1 MERTGQVTPVIQCK
15 NICKTFTT
23 KGNSLEVLR
32 DFNLDVKENEFVV
45 LLGPGQYLAALC
57 CMLAVVVLTLACLMP
72 NLLRW
77 YNSFR
82 PLEWNTNMAL
92 LIAFYLCVPI
102 ALYALY
108 NLEKLLRNILAGEVF
123 IRPNVRIIRRV
134 CICCLLV
141 SAICLPAAFYYP
153 PLIFFCIVMAFL
165 CPVVNVVRYAFDAA
179 VTIREENDLTI

>member
-1 MERTGQVTPVIQCK
+1 MK
-15 NICKTFTT
+15 NR
-23 KGNSLEVLR
+23 S
-32 DFNLDVKENEFVV
+32 
-45 LLGPGQYLAALC
+45 AALTLWANRLL
-57 CMLAVVVLTLACLMP
+57 MLTVVGLAFAMP
-72 NLLRW
+72 KLLPW
-77 YNSFR
+77 YNRFR
-82 PLEWNTNMAL
+82 PLEWDTNMAL

-123 IRPNVRIIRRV
+123 IRENVRMIRRV
-134 CICCLLV
+134 CGCCLLV
-141 SAICLPAAFYYP
+141 SGICLPAACYYA

>member
-1 MERTGQVTPVIQCK
+1 MK
-15 NICKTFTT
+15 NR
-23 KGNSLEVLR
+23 S
-32 DFNLDVKENEFVV
+32 
-45 LLGPGQYLAALC
+45 AALTLWANRLL
-57 CMLAVVVLTLACLMP
+57 MLTVVGLAFAMP
-72 NLLRW
+72 KLLPW
-77 YNSFR
+77 YNRFR
-82 PLEWNTNMAL
+82 PLEWDTNMAL

-123 IRPNVRIIRRV
+123 IRENVRMIRRV
-134 CICCLLV
+134 CGYCLLV
-141 SAICLPAAFYYP
+141 SGICLPAACYYA

>member
-1 MERTGQVTPVIQCK
+1 MNTNNR
-15 NICKTFTT
+15 
-23 KGNSLEVLR
+23 S
-32 DFNLDVKENEFVV
+32 
-45 LLGPGQYLAALC
+45 AALTLWANRLL
-57 CMLAVVVLTLACLMP
+57 MVTVVILAFAMP
-72 NLLRW
+72 ALLRW
-77 YNSFR
+77 YNR
-82 PLEWNTNMAL
+82 IRILNDAENLAL

-102 ALYALY
+102 ALFALY

-134 CICCLLV
+134 CGCCLLV

-165 CPVVNVVRYAFDAA
+165 CPVVNVVRYVFDAA